1 MSASAPAVN
10 PNTMPSP
17 TNTSSTSSAATT
29 ARYTVEQHIALKRVS
44 AIAPSPDGSWLAVA
58 VQRLDRERAKYVSDL
73 WKVPTDGSAAV
84 QLTRGESK
92 DVAPC
97 FRHDGALGF
106 LSNRKPSDVK
116 PDEDAEKRMQVWLI
130 GAAGGEPQQITDE
143 PLGVEGFKFAAKADR
158 MAYFA
163 PVLPDVSHDKQRET
177 AAERA
182 KKGTTVRNYRRQPVR
197 HWDHWLH
204 QNPDRANTH
213 LIACKADGSAREDL
227 TPEARTEFW
236 IEPHMDIAADG
247 SRVAAS
253 WASVGA
259 DREEDSAVLV
269 IELSGKDGKRSR
281 KLLGQAPNTMNDGA
295 LFSPDGTTIAVT
307 RAVRSPKD
315 VMRPTL
321 TLIDVATGAL
331 RELATDW
338 DRWPNV
344 SDWSADGKHILVT
357 ADDEGIVPV
366 FAIDTANSA
375 VTTLTA
381 RAAGGSHSNV
391 VTVDDARAACIR
403 STLLDA
409 PECYV
414 IALGLESAPTPLA
427 RLSGFAAATEW
438 AEVEHITTKSTDGAP
453 VHSVITRPKN
463 AKNAP
468 TLLWIHGGPI
478 GMSGDGWHWRWNA
491 LLAAAQGYVV
501 VQPNPRGSTG
511 FGQAFIQ
518 GIWGNVWGKQC
529 YEDLMAVTDAIEE
542 RPEVDRTRIMA
553 MGGSFGGYMT
563 NWIGTQTQR
572 FKCLIT
578 HASIV
583 TMGQFTGTTDHPAWW
598 YLEMGGENPYADPE
612 QYDRY
617 APIRYIKN
625 WKTPVL
631 IIHGELD
638 YRCPIGEGLNLFEAL
653 QYHGVDSELVI
664 FPDENHWILKPRN
677 VVAWY
682 DNVLGFVGKHMN

>member
-1 MSASAPAVN
+1 
-10 PNTMPSP
+10 MPTP
-17 TNTSSTSSAATT
+17 
-29 ARYTVEQHIALKRVS
+29 RYTVEQHIALRRVS
-44 AIAPSPDGSWLAVA
+44 SIAPSPDGTWLAVA
-58 VQRLDRERAKYVSDL
+58 VQRLDREGAKYVSDL

-130 GAAGGEPQQITDE
+130 AAAGGEPQQLTDE
-143 PLGVEGFKFAAKADR
+143 PLGIEGFKFAAKADR

-163 PVLPDVSHDKQRET
+163 PVLPGVPHDKQRET

-182 KKGTTVRNYRRQPVR
+182 KKGPSVRNYRRQPVR

-204 QNPDRANTH
+204 QNPDRASTH
-213 LIACKADGSAREDL
+213 LVTCKADGSDREDL
-227 TPEARTEFW
+227 TPEATTEFW
-236 IEPHMDIAADG
+236 IEPQLDIAADG
-247 SRVAAS
+247 SKVAAS
-253 WASVGA
+253 WSSVGA
-259 DREEDSAVLV
+259 DREEDSSVLV
-269 IELSGKDGKRSR
+269 IELAGTAVGKRAR
-281 KLLGQAPNTMNDGA
+281 KLLGQAPNTNNDGP
-295 LFSPDGTTIAVT
+295 LFSPDGKTIAVT
-307 RAVRSPKD
+307 RSARSPKL
-315 VMRPTL
+315 VVRPTL
-321 TLIDVATGAL
+321 TLIDVATGSL
-331 RELATDW
+331 REVAADW
-338 DRWPNV
+338 DRWPHV
-344 SDWSADGKHILVT
+344 SDWSADGKQVLVT
-357 ADDEGIVPV
+357 ADDGGMTPA
-366 FAIDTANSA
+366 FAIDVTSGA
-375 VTTLTA
+375 VKQLTP
-381 RAAGGSHSNV
+381 RAAGGTHTDL
-391 VTVDDARAACIR
+391 VTVDAERAACIR

-409 PECYV
+409 PECHLV
-414 IALGLESAPTPLA
+414 ALASESMPKPLA
-427 RLSGFAAATEW
+427 RLSGFTPGSEW
-438 AEVEHITTKSTDGAP
+438 AEVEHIETRSTDGSMI
-453 VHSVITRPKN
+453 HSVITRPKG
-463 AKNAP
+463 ASKAP

-511 FGQAFIQ
+511 FGQSFIQ

-529 YEDLMAVTDAIEE
+529 YEDLMAVTDAIEQ
-542 RPEVDRTRIMA
+542 RAEVDAKRIMA

-598 YLEMGGENPYADPE
+598 YLEMGGEDPYANPE

-617 APIRYIKN
+617 APIRHIKQ

-677 VVAWY
+677 IVAWY
-682 DNVLGFVGKHMN
+682 DNVLGFLARHLQAQG